1 MNFQKIK
8 LYSLSLF
15 LSVALFSC
23 EDSETEPIQ
32 DTDNTDSEIIFNVN
46 GQELVTLVNKYR
58 TEGCTCGSD
67 VMPAVATITW
77 NETLAKT
84 AYLHS
89 KDMNDQDYFSHTGKD
104 GSDTGIR
111 MERQGYDWR
120 AYGENI
126 AKGYTNE
133 QAVVEGWIES
143 EGHCRN
149 IMSANF
155 EEMGVGKEGEYW
167 TQVFGTR

>member
-8 LYSLSLF
+8 LYSFF
-15 LSVALFSC
+15 LLFSC
-23 EDSETEPIQ
+23 VLFSCQEDETDPSQ
-32 DTDNTDSEIIFNVN
+32 DDNTSLETTFNVN
-46 GQELVTLVNKYR
+46 GQELVNLVNKYR
-58 TEGCTCGSD
+58 TEGCRCGGEQ
-67 VMPAVATITW
+67 MPAIGTITW

-89 KDMNDQDYFSHTGKD
+89 KDMNDQNYFSHTGKD
-104 GSDTGIR
+104 GSDPGIR
-111 MERQGYDWR
+111 MERQSYDWR
-120 AYGENI
+120 TYGENI

-133 QAVVEGWIES
+133 QAVVEGWIDS

-149 IMSANF
+149 IMNPNF
-155 EEMGVGKEGEYW
+155 EEMGVGREGEYW